1 MHCPSIR
8 FAGFTDAWEVREF
21 DNLVS
26 RVPSMAEGE
35 PGLPSVEYED
45 IISGQGQLN
54 KNIYE
59 KQNNK
64 RGIYFRPGDIL
75 FGKLR
80 PYLQNWLAPN
90 FTGIAV
96 GDWWVLRP
104 NDANSEFIYALIQS
118 LKYQEVS
125 NLTTGTKMPR
135 SDWNIVSKTP
145 FVVPS
150 QMAEQSQIGATF
162 RNLDRL
168 ITLHQRKHDKTVNIK
183 KALIEKMFPKAGE
196 DKPEIRFAGFT
207 DAWEQREL
215 VDDIIS
221 IQTGTNLLSSSVN
234 TGTPLLKM
242 GNIQRGYFS
251 LDKLEFLE
259 ANAQV
264 EPDNIVHYGDFFFNT
279 RNTLELVGKGAI
291 WTGNSGKYAFNSNI
305 ARFKFKGIDT
315 TFFNYMYNTKGIT
328 EQVHAI
334 AVGTTS
340 VAAVYPRD
348 LYSLKYFAPQV
359 EEQRKIGSF
368 FTNLDHLIT
377 LHQRELTKLQ
387 NIKKAL
393 LEKMFV

>member
-1 MHCPSIR
+1 MSSPAIR
-8 FAGFTDAWEVREF
+8 FAGFTEDWEEREF
-21 DNLVS
+21 ENLVS

-45 IISGQGQLN
+45 IVSGQGQLN

-145 FVVPS
+145 FILPS
-150 QMAEQSQIGATF
+150 EMAEQAKIGATF
-162 RNLDRL
+162 CDLDRL
-168 ITLHQRKHDKTVNIK
+168 ITLHQREHDKTVNIK
-183 KALIEKMFPKAGE
+183 KALLEKMFPKDGE

-207 DAWEQREL
+207 DAWE
-215 VDDIIS
+215 S
-221 IQTGTNLLSSSVN
+221 
-234 TGTPLLKM
+234 
-242 GNIQRGYFS
+242 
-251 LDKLEFLE
+251 
-259 ANAQV
+259 
-264 EPDNIVHYGDFFFNT
+264 
-279 RNTLELVGKGAI
+279 
-291 WTGNSGKYAFNSNI
+291 
-305 ARFKFKGIDT
+305 
-315 TFFNYMYNTKGIT
+315 
-328 EQVHAI
+328 
-334 AVGTTS
+334 
-340 VAAVYPRD
+340 
-348 LYSLKYFAPQV
+348 
-359 EEQRKIGSF
+359 RKIGDLCCEFRSGEFIKTSDISPSGDYPVYGGNGLRGYASFYNHDGEFALIGRQGALCGNMQLSCGKAYFTEHAVAVMANDNNNTLFLYYLLGTMNLGQYSGQSAQPGLAVGKLNALESRVPVKAEQEKISEF
-368 FTNLDHLIT
+368 FTNIDRLIA